1 MSPKIKNLE
10 IVPDVL
16 DALPE
21 KALQVSYDS
30 GVSADLGNILTPTSV
45 KNKPT
50 VSWDADPK
58 ELYLLC
64 MTDPDAPSRQ
74 SPKNR
79 EWHHWLVGNI
89 PGSEVSKGEV
99 LTDFVGSGPP
109 KGSGLHRYV
118 FVLYKQP
125 ERINFTDKKI
135 SSTTGSGRG
144 KFSIRDFAKKYNLGK
159 PLAYNV
165 YQAEWDDYVPKLHK
179 QLTN

>member
-1 MSPKIKNLE
+1 MPIFLFSEHIKFPKYTICQFKRSD
-10 IVPDVL
+10 I
-16 DALPE
+16 
-21 KALQVSYDS
+21 Y
-30 GVSADLGNILTPTSV
+30 LTIIP
-45 KNKPT
+45 
-50 VSWDADPK
+50 
-58 ELYLLC
+58 LFL
-64 MTDPDAPSRQ
+64 
-74 SPKNR
+74 
-79 EWHHWLVGNI
+79 GNI

-135 SSTTGSGRG
+135 SSTTGTGRG